1 MIKFGPT
8 PSYLSSRTTAD
19 LYQPEHF
26 QAAAAVLRRPVAHRI
41 KLNGLKLTIAST
53 ILAMKNTSYN
63 SILLAE
69 RCNAQAEG
77 QYNGWLTPGFDDK
90 CWKSAFGYNSNPTS
104 TTMAMQSATQ
114 TPTLTPQAG
123 TGPTFCGTAGSNAAP
138 NPGTM
143 AYVKPYSNQISTES
157 AND

>member
-1 MIKFGPT
+1 MKFGPK
-8 PSYLSSRTTAD
+8 PSNLSSRATAD
-19 LYQPEHF
+19 LYQPEPF
-26 QAAAAVLRRPVAHRI
+26 QAAAAVRRCPLGRRI
-41 KLNGLKLTIAST
+41 RLNGLKLTITST

-69 RCNAQAEG
+69 KCEAQAG
-77 QYNGWLTPGFDDK
+77 ARDGCWRTPGFDDK
-90 CWKSAFGYNSNPTS
+90 CWKSAVGYNSNPTS

-114 TPTLTPQAG
+114 TPTQTAQAG
-123 TGPTFCGTAGSNAAP
+123 TGPTFCGTAGSNATP